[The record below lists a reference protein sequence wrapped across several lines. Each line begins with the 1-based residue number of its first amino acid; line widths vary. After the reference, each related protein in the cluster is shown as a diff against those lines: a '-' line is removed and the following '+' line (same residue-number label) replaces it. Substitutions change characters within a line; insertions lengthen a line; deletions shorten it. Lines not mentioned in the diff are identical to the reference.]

1 MVCAEAAFCAVW
13 GKARFRDTYT
23 IISPT
28 CHLNLFATPLLRL
41 CSQQL
46 FCLAQVLRSLHQN
59 HALASFARL
68 CPGRVA
74 PRTQFHLVDVI
85 HLSQDFFAY
94 WIAAEA
100 PELEIDGTNLT
111 PDQLLHAVRS
121 ASEAQLQNVTS
132 LCILHS
138 TVAYSVLD
146 THMLSSLSSTVL
158 RAPCLAKLAL
168 HNVPCTREYFHSL
181 GYVLLSLC
189 RSVKQLKLDMLPVAA
204 QCELQ
209 FAEKLLLFKAIGLVK
224 NLEVLDLPQW
234 STIGGTSAKACS
246 EPFCCLSHLKK
257 ILVKDASSEIA
268 ESSSRFPE
276 WFKFQ
281 TSVDEVRVGP
291 TSESSVEGYA
301 WPI

>member
-132 LCILHS
+132 LCIIHS
-138 TVAYSVLD
+138 TVVNSVLD
-146 THMLSSLSSTVL
+146 THILSSLSSTVL

-189 RSVKQLKLDMLPVAA
+189 RSVKQLQLDMLPVAA

-234 STIGGTSAKACS
+234 SRIVATSAKACS
-246 EPFCCLSHLKK
+246 EPIRCLSHLKK
-257 ILVKDASSEIA
+257 FWLRMLRLKLKKAALGFQNGSSFKPASM
-268 ESSSRFPE
+268 
-276 WFKFQ
+276 K
-281 TSVDEVRVGP
+281 VRVG
-291 TSESSVEGYA
+291 
-301 WPI
+301 